1 MVEGTQEHHREHGG
15 RRRRTLLIVLLAA
28 AAVLLGAVAVILVP
42 ILFHHSAGGSGQ
54 ALPAGFVSEVSA
66 TGADGR
72 TRTVSV
78 ENADGKPVD
87 LKTLRAGDVLTVRG
101 TGFDP
106 KIGIYVSICA
116 VPKPGEKPGPC
127 LGGVPEGAMQQHEP
141 AAPGTAEPQSSV
153 WITDDWAWRSF
164 ATQGYDEG
172 SSGDFTARLL
182 VADPAQQNL
191 DCNKV
196 ECAVTTRAD
205 HTAVSDRVQD
215 MMLPVAFS
223 G

>member
-1 MVEGTQEHHREHGG
+1 MAEGTEK
-15 RRRRTLLIVLLAA
+15 RRRRRRALLIVLLC
-28 AAVLLGAVAVILVP
+28 AAVLLLGAVAAILVP
-42 ILFHHSAGGSGQ
+42 ILSHHSAGGSGQ
-54 ALPAGFVSEVSA
+54 TLPAGFVSEASA

-72 TRTVSV
+72 TRT
-78 ENADGKPVD
+78 EGGPADLAKI
-87 LKTLRAGDVLTVRG
+87 TAGDVLIVRG

-116 VPKPGEKPGPC
+116 VPEPGQKPGPC
-127 LGGVPEGAMQQHEP
+127 LGGVPEGAMQEHEP

-172 SSGDFTARLL
+172 SDGDFTARLL

-191 DCNKV
+191 DCAEV
-196 ECAVTTRAD
+196 ACAVTTRAD
-205 HTAVSDRVQD
+205 HTAVNDRVQD
-215 MMLPVAFS
+215 MLLPVAFS
-223 G
+223 R